1 MNSYSLISVIRA
13 MPVNEKRLFRKFL
26 KSPYFTANED
36 QIKLFDLIVKHKKMT
51 ELTKR
56 KKMIFYPLIYAGKKY
71 TDSKIR
77 FLYSKL
83 NKSYKEFLIQ
93 ENIRNKPF
101 EKTNY
106 LLSSLL
112 YRNISG
118 QYELNEFENNSKF
131 KTGADY
137 LYFLNM
143 HFLESHRFNIHFT
156 SGRLLRS
163 SDISSGLDILEKSA
177 KHLFLFY
184 FSQICLYYNTSL
196 ILKHRYSLDK
206 EPMLINFLAAE
217 TAFKNIYD
225 VMNKIDEYH
234 FITELYFNLIT
245 MNKNPEENSYY
256 YKYKNTVNKY
266 ASRLSPDERSV
277 HISNLFSYCS
287 GRATRGIDEFNDELF
302 NLIELIINNEYY
314 KDSKTSHLG
323 YDYFR
328 NFFLHG
334 LRLKKYGWVK
344 EFIMKNY
351 KKVNPLERDN
361 MKNLGL
367 AHLSFNRGKF
377 SEALDYINK
386 INIDQFIYKFEARN
400 LTVRIFYELGY
411 TEEALSQIKSYKE
424 YLRKD
429 RLLNPETR
437 KRYINFLK
445 VLEKL
450 VLSKA
455 GSENIDLGYI
465 KHRLE
470 TNSNL
475 SFKPWLLEKILQINP
490 AYKKTG

>member
-1 MNSYSLISVIRA
+1 MSDK
-13 MPVNEKRLFRKFL
+13 EKRLFRKFL
-26 KSPYFTANED
+26 KSPYFTANCD
-36 QIKLFDLIVKHKKMT
+36 QLKLFNLIVKLKGIT
-51 ELTKR
+51 ELTKSN
-56 KKMIFYPLIYAGKKY
+56 KAFLYSEIYPGKKFY
-71 TDSKIR
+71 DSKIR
-77 FLYSKL
+77 FIYSKL
-83 NKSYKEFLIQ
+83 NKSYNQFLIQ
-93 ENIRNKPF
+93 ENLKNKPF

-106 LLSSLL
+106 LLSSFL

-118 QYELNEFENNSKF
+118 QYELKEFENNNRF
-131 KTGADY
+131 YTGADY
-137 LYFLNM
+137 QYFLNI
-143 HFLESHRFNIHFT
+143 HFFESHKFNIHFT

-163 SDISSGLDILEKSA
+163 ENISNGLNILENSA

-184 FSQICLYYNTSL
+184 FSQISLFYNTSL
-196 ILKHRYSLDK
+196 ILKHRYSLLN
-206 EPMLINFLAAE
+206 EPMLINFLATE
-217 TAFKNIYD
+217 TAFKNIYEI
-225 VMNKIDEYH
+225 MHKINDYH
-234 FITELYFNLIT
+234 YIAELYLNLIT
-245 MNKNPEENSYY
+245 MNKNPDEYSYY

-266 ASRLSPDERSV
+266 ADKLSPDERSV
-277 HISNLFSYCS
+277 HISNLISYCT
-287 GRATRGIDEFNDELF
+287 GRAARGIGEFNDELF
-302 NLIELIINNEYY
+302 NLIELIIKNEYY

-334 LRLKKYGWVK
+334 LRLKKYDWVK

-351 KKVNPLERDN
+351 KKVNPHEREN

-367 AHLSFNRGKF
+367 AHLCFNQGNF
-377 SEALDYINK
+377 CGALDHISK
-386 INIDQFIYKFEARN
+386 INIDHFIFKFEARN

-455 GSENIDLGYI
+455 GTENIDLGYI
-465 KHRLE
+465 RHRLDS
-470 TNSNL
+470 TANI
-475 SFKPWLLEKILQINP
+475 SFKPWLEEKIIQLES
-490 AYKKTG
+490 AYKKTA